1 MGERHRPT
9 ITRTVADLGEGEG
22 WVYQLRCT
30 CPSLVLDTYHRSQAQ
45 DRRRYHLEV
54 EADIDPTE
62 RCRDARHRVPA
73 WDVCALCADQVP
85 LFDL

>member
-1 MGERHRPT
+1 MGELHRPT

-30 CPSLVLDTYHRSQAQ
+30 CPSLVLDTHYQDQARQ
-45 DRRRYHLEV
+45 CRREHLAAV
-54 EADIDPTE
+54 DIDTTE

-73 WDVCALCADQVP
+73 WDVCSLCGDQLP